1 MLSSLEKSGLTL
13 SKIESMGL
21 LSTAEDLGLLEFAE
35 SLLTTPKENISSV
48 AALTF
53 LCIPPSFLVLPDG
66 VKTPVALVFTALSLL
81 ILAVSVLVGWVQE
94 E

>member
-21 LSTAEDLGLLEFAE
+21 LSTAEDLGLLELAE
-35 SLLTTPKENISSV
+35 SVLTTPKENISAL

-53 LCIPPSFLVLPDG
+53 LCIPPSFLLLPDG
-66 VKTPVALVFTALSLL
+66 VKTPVALVFSALSLL
-81 ILAVSVLVGWVQE
+81 ILGVSIVVGSVQE